1 LQTSK
6 GIAIVERHRTGQ
18 HVKTTHQDDAFFKPV
33 PLRPLSDRPLVSVLL
48 SNYNYGSFLQEA
60 IESVLQQTYEK
71 YELIICDDGSTDGS
85 RKVLESFQSLDPRI
99 TVIFQSNQG
108 QSGALN
114 AAFQNSR
121 GEMICLMDADD
132 IFRPEKLESLV
143 DAFVSNPDAGFAIH
157 RMVRVDKF
165 RNPLGEIPLL
175 SQLPSG
181 WQGGA
186 FNLKGPRV
194 LSGLP
199 PSSGLILH
207 RTVADLVF
215 PIPTTLRTCADT
227 AVQILAPLMTPIIS
241 VNRIL
246 GEYRIHGGNNLG
258 RNQFGAADV
267 QRIMFY
273 DNEAWN
279 VWRNYVAVQTPSKVH
294 SIPARH
300 APSMMEYAHARFA
313 RHPSYRT
320 LYRLG
325 INSPRYQAMS
335 ALYRCYW
342 KMSIAMPD
350 WLFRRSFGFVYGQ
363 STAKIHF
370 GRFLDRLRSMRRRYG
385 AVFQS
390 MKGSTHPRTASIISK
405 SSAK

>member
-1 LQTSK
+1 
-6 GIAIVERHRTGQ
+6 
-18 HVKTTHQDDAFFKPV
+18 VKATHQNDAFFKPV
-33 PLRPLSDRPLVSVLL
+33 RLRPLSDRPVVSVLL

-60 IESVLQQTYEK
+60 IGSVLQQTYEK
-71 YELIICDDGSTDGS
+71 YELIVCDDGSTDGS

-99 TVIFQSNQG
+99 TVIFQSNKG
-108 QSGALN
+108 QSSALN

-132 IFRPEKLESLV
+132 IFLPEKLESLV

-165 RNPLGEIPLL
+165 RNPLGEVPLL

-186 FNLKGPRV
+186 FDLKGPRV
-194 LSGLP
+194 LAGLP
-199 PSSGLILH
+199 PSSGLALH
-207 RTVADLVF
+207 RTIADLIF
-215 PIPTTLRTCADT
+215 PIPPTLRTCADT
-227 AVQILAPLMTPIIS
+227 AVQILAPLMTPILS

-246 GEYRIHGGNNLG
+246 GEYRIHGGNNIG
-258 RNQFGAADV
+258 RNQFGTADV
-267 QRIMFY
+267 HRIMLQ
-273 DNEAWN
+273 DNEVWN
-279 VWRNYVAVQTPSKVH
+279 VWQSHVAAQTTSKMH
-294 SIPARH
+294 SIPDQRT
-300 APSMMEYAHARFA
+300 PSMMEYAHARFA
-313 RHPSYRT
+313 RDPSCRT
-320 LYRLG
+320 LYSLG

-335 ALYRCYW
+335 AMHRCYW

-363 STAKIHF
+363 STAKIRF
-370 GRFLDRLRSMRRRYG
+370 GRILGHLRSMRRRYG
-385 AVFQS
+385 AVLKS